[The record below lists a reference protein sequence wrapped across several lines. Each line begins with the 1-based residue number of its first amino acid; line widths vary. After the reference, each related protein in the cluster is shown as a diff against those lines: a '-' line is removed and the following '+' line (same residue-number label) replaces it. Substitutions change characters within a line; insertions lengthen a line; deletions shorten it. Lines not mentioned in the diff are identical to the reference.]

1 MTACFAHQPAGGD
14 CRARLLQAAN
24 EVFVAE
30 GYHVG
35 VDRIAAQA
43 GVAKQT
49 LYNHFSSKAD
59 LFAEV
64 IRNATA
70 EFLVALDDDSAALRE
85 RLLGFGVRYRE
96 RLLSPGGLS
105 FYRMLV
111 AEIPRFPELAA
122 AFYESGPRRTA
133 QRLRAVLE
141 EAMRR
146 GELRRDDPD
155 FAVTTLLSMLVGAER
170 SHYLF
175 SGEPPPAA
183 EPAAAAR
190 LVDCF
195 LSAFA
200 PDVPGA
206 PASLRRKK

>member
-1 MTACFAHQPAGGD
+1 MSACLATTLPAD
-14 CRARLLQAAN
+14 CRSRLLQAAC

-30 GYHVG
+30 GYRVG

-49 LYNHFSSKAD
+49 LYNHFPSKAD

-64 IRNATA
+64 IKNATA
-70 EFLVALDDDSAALRE
+70 EFLVALDDDGAPLRE
-85 RLLGFGVRYRE
+85 RLLRFGLRYRE
-96 RLLSPGGLS
+96 RLLSPGGLQ

-122 AFYESGPRRTA
+122 AFYESGPRRTEA
-133 QRLRAVLE
+133 CLRGVI
-141 EAMRR
+141 EAAMQR

-155 FAVTTLLSMLVGAER
+155 FAATTLLSMLVGAER

-183 EPAAAAR
+183 DPREAAR
-190 LVDCF
+190 IVDCF
-195 LSAFA
+195 LRAFA
-200 PDVPGA
+200 PEA
-206 PASLRRKK
+206 ASVRRKK